1 MECPEEGCGRDLS
14 WTVIASG
21 AGLDTSSGKSACGR
35 AGRFWSEA
43 KVPTKDGIVLG
54 AKAGLCPAKALLV
67 ESMGVGTDN
76 VGDGGYELCPM
87 EGLSTTADAGVLA
100 ESAGL
105 GDREPQAE
113 TVRQTTAE
121 GVAMPC

>member
-1 MECPEEGCGRDLS
+1 M
-14 WTVIASG
+14 
-21 AGLDTSSGKSACGR
+21 
-35 AGRFWSEA
+35 
-43 KVPTKDGIVLG
+43 PTKDGIVLG

-76 VGDGGYELCPM
+76 VGD
-87 EGLSTTADAGVLA
+87 AGVLA

-105 GDREPQAE
+105 GTGEPWAE